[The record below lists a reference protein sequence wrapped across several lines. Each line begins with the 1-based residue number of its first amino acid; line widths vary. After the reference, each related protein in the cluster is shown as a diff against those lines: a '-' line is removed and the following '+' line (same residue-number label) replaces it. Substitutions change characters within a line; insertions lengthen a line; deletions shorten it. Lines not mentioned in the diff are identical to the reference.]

1 MRIVKIKKITL
12 TLGIVSLM
20 MASLFGCG
28 KKNEDKADN
37 TNSATTV
44 ETGDSGEASD
54 TSLAGN
60 SRFIYNG
67 VEFGVGDKA
76 DEVIP
81 KLGDQIKP
89 SEKSQPCVPDA
100 GMIETFSFDGFIIQ
114 VTESG
119 IIYSINL
126 NNESTSDN
134 LCTTVG
140 GIKIGSTLDEVKKA
154 LGDPADENE
163 YGLTYQD
170 GELYLSFVIDDDG
183 KMMSITV
190 EDMSIDL

>member
-12 TLGIVSLM
+12 TFGIVSVM

-44 ETGDSGEASD
+44 ETGDSVEASD

-100 GMIETFSFDGFIIQ
+100 GMIETFSFDGFTVQ

-126 NNESTSDN
+126 NSDSTGDTP
-134 LCTTVG
+134 CTTVG
-140 GIKIGSTLDEVKKA
+140 GVKIGSTAEDVKKA
-154 LGDPADENE
+154 LGEPSSEDE
-163 YGLTYQD
+163 YGLTYQE
-170 GELYLSFVIDDDG
+170 GELYFSFILDDDG